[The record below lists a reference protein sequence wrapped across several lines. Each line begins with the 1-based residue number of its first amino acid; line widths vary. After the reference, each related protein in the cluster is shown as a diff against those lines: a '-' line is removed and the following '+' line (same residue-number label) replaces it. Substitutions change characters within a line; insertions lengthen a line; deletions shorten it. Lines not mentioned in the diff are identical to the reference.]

1 MTITLKE
8 AIQEVRALFT
18 AVTHKFADYKVSED
32 LTIRIDGDPIMGADV
47 FVVAPDGSVQ
57 TAPDGTHVIPDLGTI
72 ETVGGKITVEPVAQ
86 AVTEVEAAETPE
98 EVVAEVAETIA
109 EVAPEVPAEVVA
121 GVSAEVV
128 AEIMEKLSGMESEML
143 EMKKQMMG
151 YKEREKAMFSVVEKL
166 AAEPSAP
173 ETPAS
178 ALTQHFTKPKFDN
191 MATIIQTIK
200 SIKN

>member
-1 MTITLKE
+1 MTIKE
-8 AIQEVRALFT
+8 AIDQVKQLF
-18 AVTHKFADYKVSED
+18 AVAEHKFADYKVSED
-32 LTIRIDGDPIMGADV
+32 LTIRIDGDPVMGADV

-72 ETVGGKITVEPVAQ
+72 ETMGGKITVEPVA
-86 AVTEVEAAETPE
+86 AVAEVEAAETPAE
-98 EVVAEVAETIA
+98 AVEEVAETIA
-109 EVAPEVPAEVVA
+109 EVVPEVPAEVVA

-166 AAEPSAP
+166 AAEPSTS
-173 ETPAS
+173 ETPANV
-178 ALTQHFTKPKFDN
+178 LTQHFTKPKTDN
-191 MATIIQTIK
+191 MDHIIKAVQNLK
-200 SIKN
+200 SNKN

>member
-1 MTITLKE
+1 MTIKE
-8 AIQEVRALFT
+8 AIDQVKQLF
-18 AVTHKFADYKVSED
+18 AVAEHKFADYKVSED